1 MRKKFAGCVVCIA
14 GILLVV
20 CPGLMARPVADR
32 APAGGAAAAEK
43 QLEKLSRALK
53 EANPSRAYAQLSVFA
68 ERKSSGALGMR
79 AALALGYFDYSQG
92 RYAEAAKWLERAK
105 GDPLLGDYSLY
116 WSAENALALGNNAAA
131 LAGFEEFRKTY
142 PDSVMTDQA
151 LQSLGAAALA
161 ANQPARAIA
170 ALVAYAHTSERP
182 PLLFLRAEAREEA
195 GQPVDA
201 AVDYEAIYMRYS
213 ASEQAREAGL
223 KLEFLRSSLGVN
235 FPPLP
240 LAERVAHAVILF
252 NAKDWDD
259 ARTEYTAILPELTGA
274 DHERAELRILECGV
288 ALGAS
293 PNDMAALKI
302 SDPDVDA
309 ERSYALAEYYR
320 DAQQELEMVA
330 AVEAAASRAPT
341 SHWAEAA
348 LFLVGNYYWVQL
360 ERDRASGYYARLEEQ
375 FPSAPEATA
384 AQWRVAWTAVLK
396 RDPAAADLLQKHLE
410 RFPGSPYT
418 PDGIYWLGHLAE
430 EVGNAP
436 LGRSFYAKL
445 AERYPLNYFASA
457 AAVRLRALGSGPR
470 ADADVLGKIPA
481 APPAPVIADA
491 IPVAAE
497 SWQTRAD
504 ALRSIA
510 FDSSAE
516 LELRAA
522 YAATGEPRLLLEA
535 AQADVDAGR
544 YGEAILTVWQIYPRL
559 EAYTFSDVPR
569 EAWQAAY
576 ALPFKDSIRRWS
588 GKTRLDPM
596 LVAGLIHQES
606 AFNPEAHSNK
616 NAFGLMQLL
625 PETAKRM
632 ARQVKVRYSE
642 ARLFDPDYNVR
653 LGTAYLA
660 NLIKQFGS
668 VELAL
673 AAYNAG
679 EDRVTFWTEGQR
691 YRELPEFVDS
701 VPFSETREYI
711 EIVTRNAEV
720 YRELYAPHGP
730 NHEHGQTHARHGG

>member
-1 MRKKFAGCVVCIA
+1 MNKKFAGCVVCIA
-14 GILLVV
+14 AILLIV

-53 EANPSRAYAQLSVFA
+53 EGNPSRAYAQLSVFA

-116 WSAENALALGNNAAA
+116 WGAENALALGNNADA
-131 LAGFEEFRKTY
+131 LAGFEEFRKAY

-201 AVDYEAIYMRYS
+201 AADYEAIYMRYS

-223 KLEFLRSSLGVN
+223 KLEFLRSSLGGN

-240 LAERVAHAVILF
+240 LTERVAHAAILF

-259 ARTEYTAILPELTGA
+259 ARTEYTGILPELAGP
-274 DHERAELRILECGV
+274 DHERAQLRILECGV
-288 ALGAS
+288 ALGGS
-293 PNDMAALKI
+293 PTDMAALKI

-320 DAQQELEMVA
+320 DAQQEPQMVA
-330 AVEAAASRAPT
+330 AVEAAVARAPT

-348 LFLVGNYYWVQL
+348 LFLAGNYYWVQL
-360 ERDRASGYYARLEEQ
+360 ERDRASGYYQRLEEQ
-375 FPSAPEATA
+375 FPLAPEVTA

-396 RDPAAADLLQKHLE
+396 RDPAAADLLEKHLE

-418 PDGIYWLGHLAE
+418 PDGIYWLGRLAE
-430 EVGNAP
+430 EAGNAP

-457 AAVRLRALGSGPR
+457 ARARLRALGSGPR
-470 ADADVLGKIPA
+470 ADADVLAAVPA
-481 APPAPVIADA
+481 APPAPVIGDA
-491 IPVAAE
+491 IPPAAE

-522 YAATGEPRLLLEA
+522 YTATGEPRLLLEA
-535 AQADVDAGR
+535 TQADVDAGH
-544 YGEAILTVWQIYPRL
+544 YGEAIITVRQIYPQL
-559 EAYTFSDVPR
+559 DAYTFSDVR
-569 EAWQAAY
+569 KEAWQAAY

-588 GKTRLDPM
+588 GKARLDPM

-642 ARLFDPDYNVR
+642 ARLFDPDYNVH

-660 NLIKQFGS
+660 SLEKQFGS

-679 EDRVTFWTEGQR
+679 EDRVTFWTEGQK
-691 YRELPEFVDS
+691 YRELAEFVDS
-701 VPFSETREYI
+701 VPFTETREYI

-730 NHEHGQTHARHGG
+730 NHEHGETHTRHGG